1 MDKDDLEENNPL
13 LIGPEISIIPV
24 PSKPPAKIRVR
35 NFLEEEHR
43 LIRHRERSPR
53 GNVRIVSPAEIVKA
67 EIKYSY
73 SRRKSLPLEKCPI
86 CKKFFRRMKTHL
98 LKHEEQQRG
107 PDDPLTCKLCKKV
120 FNTYSNLSIHMRTHT
135 GDKPY
140 ICDIC
145 DKSFSQSCNLVNHLR
160 IHTGERPYKCPH
172 CDRAFTQSGNLTN
185 HIRLHTDEKPFVCH
199 FCDRAFTQSG
209 NLNSHIRNNHKLD
222 DSRNFINFH

>member
-1 MDKDDLEENNPL
+1 MRFLLGLSLNTMDDRTHDSFNSLEPDVIITDGHVFDDKLSMDKDDLEENNPL

-107 PDDPLTCKLCKKV
+107 PDDPLTCKLCKKD
-120 FNTYSNLSIHMRTHT
+120 HMRGAVTLT
-135 GDKPY
+135 T
-140 ICDIC
+140 
-145 DKSFSQSCNLVNHLR
+145 SENLIGR
-160 IHTGERPYKCPH
+160 I
-172 CDRAFTQSGNLTN
+172 L
-185 HIRLHTDEKPFVCH
+185 
-199 FCDRAFTQSG
+199 
-209 NLNSHIRNNHKLD
+209 NLNDI
-222 DSRNFINFH
+222 